1 MARWLMGGGSLLAA
15 LAVLAVSFWAGVS
28 SAVDS
33 RDVRTG
39 QALFARNCAACH
51 GDSGR
56 GDGPSAAGFATK
68 PADLTDGRLMNGLP
82 DGFLRSVIENGGP
95 AEGLAPTMPPFK
107 TLLNSAQVG
116 QVVAYVRSLARPA
129 FRADD
134 DRPLVTTPHAP
145 KQPILFNHVVHA
157 GSFQLACQY
166 CHAQARRGTAAG
178 LPSVERCMGCHKIIG
193 AQDNPEIAKI
203 QDYARRG
210 QPIPWVR
217 VFKVPEFTYF
227 PHRPHVRAG
236 VACQTCHGPI
246 ERMSVVG
253 AETGRTLSNDLMN
266 LVGLKLAPPKLTM
279 GWCINCHRAQN
290 LRGANAP
297 LDCVICHH

>member
-15 LAVLAVSFWAGVS
+15 LAVLAVSFWAGAS

-107 TLLNSAQVG
+107 TLLSSAQVG

-134 DRPLVTTPHAP
+134 DRPLVAAPHAP
-145 KQPILFNHVVHA
+145 KQPIFFNHVVHA
-157 GSFQLACQY
+157 
-166 CHAQARRGTAAG
+166 
-178 LPSVERCMGCHKIIG
+178 
-193 AQDNPEIAKI
+193 
-203 QDYARRG
+203 
-210 QPIPWVR
+210 
-217 VFKVPEFTYF
+217 
-227 PHRPHVRAG
+227 
-236 VACQTCHGPI
+236 
-246 ERMSVVG
+246 
-253 AETGRTLSNDLMN
+253 
-266 LVGLKLAPPKLTM
+266 
-279 GWCINCHRAQN
+279 
-290 LRGANAP
+290 
-297 LDCVICHH
+297 